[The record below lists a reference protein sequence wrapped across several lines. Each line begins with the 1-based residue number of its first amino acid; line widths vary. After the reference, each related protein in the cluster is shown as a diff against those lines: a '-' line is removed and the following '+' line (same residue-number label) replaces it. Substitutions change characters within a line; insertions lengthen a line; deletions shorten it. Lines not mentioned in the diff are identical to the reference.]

1 MVIKEEIPN
10 VIDILE
16 KAKKAIEE
24 NDVIL
29 LKDLGNRTIHT
40 ASTAQDTDSILLAVI
55 MYTLSKLIERP
66 EHKDKAIK
74 NFCSVCSIS
83 FDKAIENL
91 KKGKQKEFVAS
102 LERIQQSILRL
113 SPQIRDYVKD
123 VMYKAKIN
131 KASKIYEHGISMEK
145 TAKLLGISMWE
156 LASYTGYKN
165 ISEEERE
172 LSETEQVKV
181 RIKTALE
188 MFG

>member
-16 KAKKAIEE
+16 KAKKAIDE

-29 LKDLGNRTIHT
+29 LKELGNRTIHT

-102 LERIQQSILRL
+102 L
-113 SPQIRDYVKD
+113 
-123 VMYKAKIN
+123 
-131 KASKIYEHGISMEK
+131 
-145 TAKLLGISMWE
+145 
-156 LASYTGYKN
+156 TGYKN